1 MSVITRLD
9 TRLGINCK
17 RRWDE
22 PFVVSFNPLA
32 NEVRL
37 QIRDSWKRDREG
49 ERNGVYS
56 KNLSTHP
63 RYDTGLWEARKIEN
77 SSLVRGIRGKPIS
90 KCRFH
95 FRNPWQFP
103 HCRITRS
110 WFDPISLRSISIR
123 VLDALHFRNTFFFSF
138 FLRRERSNSF
148 RSYCPASPGSRDTF
162 GKVDHLES
170 LSWLLLN
177 FITLLENILLD
188 ILRPTSSKN
197 FPSRKFT
204 F

>member
-1 MSVITRLD
+1 MKYDCRFAIRES
-9 TRLGINCK
+9 GI
-17 RRWDE
+17 E
-22 PFVVSFNPLA
+22 
-32 NEVRL
+32 
-37 QIRDSWKRDREG
+37 RER
-49 ERNGVYS
+49 ERNDVYS

-110 WFDPISLRSISIR
+110 WFDPISLRSICIR
-123 VLDALHFRNTFFFSF
+123 VLDALHFRNTFFF
-138 FLRRERSNSF
+138 FLRREGSNSF